1 LVVEENLMPHSS
13 STASALPLYRN
24 SIDWDAFYRDY
35 PPPDVWYDTM
45 FKWSADQV
53 QSMQNERFL
62 ATVNYAWNNPFYRE
76 RWSAKGI
83 APGDIRGINDIGKLP
98 TYSSEDIKD
107 DIKMYPP
114 FGRYM
119 GADPKTDLGTT
130 PLKMQTSGGT
140 TGMPRPT
147 LYGPV
152 EWEMNA
158 LTLARSM
165 YVQGGRPG
173 DVLQVPT
180 TCSLA
185 NFAWGYYKG
194 GHEYLGMLPITTGS
208 GVVTPSR
215 RQLEIAEVYGT
226 NVWAA
231 FPEYLTQLAK
241 TYREEFG
248 RDVRDLKTKFIATYL
263 GPDLDDSLRQ
273 HVETLWG
280 CPAYDNYGTHE
291 TGGAAFEGP
300 DKDGL
305 YIMEDNCYFEVLD
318 VDTDQ
323 PCKPGEAGNL
333 VVTMFS
339 RRIPPI
345 IRFNLRDLARI
356 FPQKTSA
363 LGSNFRRMDH
373 FLGRSDAMVKLR
385 GTNVYPMACLTAI
398 RSDSRTTGEWVCV
411 VERFEKSGAL
421 RDEML
426 VKVEL
431 KKGIVDVEGLKEALE
446 RRLHADLSVKV
457 DVLLVPEG
465 GIAEE
470 ANLGR
475 EGKPKRLIDK
485 RDQVRKRT

>member
-1 LVVEENLMPHSS
+1 MN
-13 STASALPLYRN
+13 ASPNVTTALPIYRN
-24 SIDWDAFYRDY
+24 AIDWNAFYRDY
-35 PPPDVWYDTM
+35 PPPDVWYETI
-45 FKWSADQV
+45 FKCSADHLRA
-53 QSMQNERFL
+53 MQNERFL
-62 ATVNYAWNNPFYRE
+62 SLVEHAWNNPFYNA
-76 RWSAKGI
+76 RWGAKGLGK
-83 APGDIRGINDIGKLP
+83 GDIRSIDDIVRLP

-107 DIKMYPP
+107 DIKQHPP
-114 FGRYM
+114 FGGYM
-119 GADPKTDLGTT
+119 GIDLQADLVSK

-173 DVLQVPT
+173 DVLQVPS

-185 NFAWGYYKG
+185 NFAWGYYKA
-194 GHEYLGMLPITTGS
+194 GHEYLGMLPLTTGS

-215 RQLEIAEVYGT
+215 RQLEIAEAYGT

-263 GPDLDDSLRQ
+263 GPDLDGSLRQ
-273 HVETLWG
+273 HVEALWG

-318 VDTDQ
+318 VDTDE

-333 VVTMFS
+333 VVTIFS
-339 RRIPPI
+339 RRIPPV

-398 RSDSRTTGEWVCV
+398 RSDERTTGEWVCI
-411 VERFEKSGAL
+411 VERFEKDGAL

-431 KKGIVDVEGLKEALE
+431 KRGVTEVSGLKELLE
-446 RRLHADLSVKV
+446 KRLHADLSVKV
-457 DVLLVPEG
+457 EVLLVKEG
-465 GIAEE
+465 DIAEE

-475 EGKPKRLIDK
+475 EGKPRRLIDRRDVVKK
-485 RDQVRKRT
+485 R